1 MDENERS
8 EEIGEAVT
16 PAEDGS
22 AEQRESAPTP
32 QSHEDN
38 RRFQAARL
46 GGERAGYERAMRELA
61 GRESPSGA
69 RARKSRCALSPRT
82 RASLPAGIPEADLA
96 GLDASESFRRFCGSR
111 YGREPLS
118 ELYADYL
125 EVAGG
130 ALPGRAGEKGK
141 PGCTVYGQRRQRGL

>member
-8 EEIGEAVT
+8 EEIGEVVP

-69 RARKSRCALSPRT
+69 RARKSRGALSPRT
-82 RASLPAGIPEADLA
+82 RASLPAGIRRRISRGWTLRRAFA
-96 GLDASESFRRFCGSR
+96 VSAAAATAESR
-111 YGREPLS
+111 
-118 ELYADYL
+118 
-125 EVAGG
+125 
-130 ALPGRAGEKGK
+130 
-141 PGCTVYGQRRQRGL
+141 

>member
-46 GGERAGYERAMRELA
+46 GGERAR
-61 GRESPSGA
+61 
-69 RARKSRCALSPRT
+69 
-82 RASLPAGIPEADLA
+82 I
-96 GLDASESFRRFCGSR
+96 
-111 YGREPLS
+111 
-118 ELYADYL
+118 
-125 EVAGG
+125 
-130 ALPGRAGEKGK
+130 RAGDA
-141 PGCTVYGQRRQRGL
+141 

>member
-8 EEIGEAVT
+8 EEIGEVVP

-22 AEQRESAPTP
+22 AEQRESVPTP

-61 GRESPSGA
+61 GRESE
-69 RARKSRCALSPRT
+69 RRSR
-82 RASLPAGIPEADLA
+82 E
-96 GLDASESFRRFCGSR
+96 E
-111 YGREPLS
+111 E
-118 ELYADYL
+118 
-125 EVAGG
+125 
-130 ALPGRAGEKGK
+130 
-141 PGCTVYGQRRQRGL
+141 QRRISRGWTLRRAFAVSAAAATAESR

>member
-8 EEIGEAVT
+8 EEIGEVVP

-22 AEQRESAPTP
+22 AEQRDSAPTP

-61 GRESPSGA
+61 GRESE
-69 RARKSRCALSPRT
+69 RRSR
-82 RASLPAGIPEADLA
+82 E
-96 GLDASESFRRFCGSR
+96 E
-111 YGREPLS
+111 E
-118 ELYADYL
+118 
-125 EVAGG
+125 
-130 ALPGRAGEKGK
+130 
-141 PGCTVYGQRRQRGL
+141 